1 MRILKAVLMRM
12 PSSAKRVQKITE
24 RAQGNLKGDVME
36 SKLAIIKK
44 STGSKR
50 GPYKPRSRMSDEREV
65 LSDEGVVREFKG
77 ERYCVLGSG
86 NLLKEEWKDIFY
98 WYAGGKAPDDWI
110 N

>member
-1 MRILKAVLMRM
+1 
-12 PSSAKRVQKITE
+12 
-24 RAQGNLKGDVME
+24 
-36 SKLAIIKK
+36 
-44 STGSKR
+44 
-50 GPYKPRSRMSDEREV
+50 MSDEREV

-110 N
+110 A